1 MSHHFEHQ
9 KMPAPVTQAQ
19 VKPVLDLARQLDI
32 ASNPDPAAIFEA
44 GSGGFQVWCI
54 PQDHPKGWDGIVMN
68 PGAFSKPCE
77 YVGSV
82 HWKWEVD
89 AIVGLEIET
98 SAYALADQKPDEYCN
113 LTDIPRDFHRR
124 TIFNRDADIEWLKE
138 KITWLFGEAGV
149 SLPPFEYKQ
158 AALSEIGPYIL
169 AHYTSDSDEYVVI
182 VSPELDPQEF
192 RKPGYEV
199 ARTLPIWKAGDF
211 PADVILRPDH
221 EYQEVD
227 DEPGEGSLVEQYENA
242 ARLGDDNWLDYAY
255 EDRISG
261 WDE

>member
-1 MSHHFEHQ
+1 MNMHSEHKRIQ
-9 KMPAPVTQAQ
+9 PI
-19 VKPVLDLARQLDI
+19 LELARQLDI

-44 GSGGFQVWCI
+44 GSGGFQVWCT
-54 PQDHPKGWDGIVMN
+54 PQDHPNGWEDIVMN
-68 PGAFSKPCE
+68 SGSFSKPCE

-82 HWKWEVD
+82 HWKWED
-89 AIVGLEIET
+89 ESIVALEIET

-113 LTDIPRDFHRR
+113 LTAIPHDFHRR
-124 TIFNRDADIEWLKE
+124 TIFNRDTDIEWLKE
-138 KITWLFGEAGV
+138 KITWLFAKAQV
-149 SLPPFEYKQ
+149 PLLPFECRQ
-158 AALSEIGPYIL
+158 APLSEIGPYLL
-169 AHYTSDSDEYVVI
+169 AHYISDSDEYVVI
-182 VSPELDPQEF
+182 VSPELDPEEF
-192 RKPGYEV
+192 CKPGYEL

-227 DEPGEGSLVEQYENA
+227 DEPDEGPLVEQYENA
-242 ARLGDDNWLDYAY
+242 SRLGDDNWLDYAY